1 MTWPILSLAFV
12 LGSVAA
18 FANEQP
24 PLQNY
29 QLVSGDCNVLINN
42 PQGGPVEMPNATICS
57 SPSSSKSS
65 AESLRKLERFFEA
78 SNPTEVQVSH
88 VSMMQWL
95 GDSEN
100 YLTLSLDNT
109 SNLPAEKV
117 KVRILDA
124 VKANEKVSRTLP
136 LSPSRAIPQ
145 KLLDTLTVPRHGSI
159 QIPIGP
165 ESELVILTK
174 RRVTTGYD
182 FLGVSLSPNVPD
194 SIRAEY
200 LSRKGIA
207 HNYQLAIESA
217 GLGVELK
224 YDNIFGGSSTVLTGL
239 YLFYGRVIAH

>member
-1 MTWPILSLAFV
+1 LSKPILFLTFI
-12 LGSVAA
+12 LGSAAA
-18 FANEQP
+18 FANGQP
-24 PLQNY
+24 SLQNY
-29 QLVSGDCNVLINN
+29 QLVSGDCNVLINT
-42 PQGGPVEMPNATICS
+42 PQGGPIEIPRATICS

-78 SNPTEVQVSH
+78 SNPTEVQVSQA
-88 VSMMQWL
+88 SMTQWL

-100 YLTLSLDNT
+100 YLTLSLENT

-117 KVRILDA
+117 KVRIVDA
-124 VKANEKVSRTLP
+124 VKSNEKVSRTLP
-136 LSPSRAIPQ
+136 LSPSRSIPK
-145 KLLDTLTVPRHGSI
+145 KLFDNLTVPRRGSI

-174 RRVTTGYD
+174 RRVTNGYD
-182 FLGVSLSPNVPD
+182 FLGVSLSPNIPE
-194 SIRAEY
+194 SFKAEY
-200 LSRKGIA
+200 LGRKGIT

-239 YLFYGRVIAH
+239 YLFYGHVIAN